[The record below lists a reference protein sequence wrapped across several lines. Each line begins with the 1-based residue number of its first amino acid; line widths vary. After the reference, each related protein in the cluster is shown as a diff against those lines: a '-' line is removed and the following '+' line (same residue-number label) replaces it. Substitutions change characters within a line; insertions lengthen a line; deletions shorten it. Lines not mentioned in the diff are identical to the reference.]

1 MFRIDYFINNHYDH
15 VTQMIEIHVIQDV
28 TNWTVRKWIWDAHA
42 LTSSDLTI
50 CLLVQLDHTIFISG
64 TKSPKTKGLK
74 VSTNKIARKEIIK
87 LTEDFIMESLCC
99 RRRCSSTRILKSS
112 SCSISWENAEAIS
125 QYFWNQNTVWVS
137 EFAIHTWYIAWL
149 SILSSFWG
157 DSWSDIA
164 WWRGNQLRIFC
175 FVKLETNDSGPVYS
189 VASFVRRCT
198 IKYR

>member
-125 QYFWNQNTVWVS
+125 QYFWNTKSKYSLSLWIRDLYLVHCLI
-137 EFAIHTWYIAWL
+137 IHF
-149 SILSSFWG
+149 ILILG
-157 DSWSDIA
+157 
-164 WWRGNQLRIFC
+164 R
-175 FVKLETNDSGPVYS
+175 
-189 VASFVRRCT
+189 
-198 IKYR
+198 

>member
-74 VSTNKIARKEIIK
+74 VSTNKIARKEIFK
-87 LTEDFIMESLCC
+87 LTEDFIIESLCW

-112 SCSISWENAEAIS
+112 SCSINWENAEAIS
-125 QYFWNQNTVWVS
+125 QYFWNKNQYNLIMW
-137 EFAIHTWYIAWL
+137 FCNLYLIHCLIIHF
-149 SILSSFWG
+149 ILILG
-157 DSWSDIA
+157 
-164 WWRGNQLRIFC
+164 G
-175 FVKLETNDSGPVYS
+175 
-189 VASFVRRCT
+189 
-198 IKYR
+198 